1 MPSKNA
7 TITED
12 VCDRLKTLK
21 RQDESFSELV
31 VRLMASTDPM
41 AFTGSCP
48 GLAEHVE
55 AADEEL
61 RRNLDE
67 KHDELFR

>member
-1 MPSKNA
+1 
-7 TITED
+7 
-12 VCDRLKTLK
+12 
-21 RQDESFSELV
+21 
-31 VRLMASTDPM
+31 MASTDPM